1 MELINRR
8 QSDHT
13 TEENAFKDILLT
25 LKRYKK
31 SILFIILLTFLLTTY
46 FIYFKQNLYRSTALI
61 EVTTTENTS
70 VPGDFLG
77 SAFSDM
83 GSEKVD
89 KEMEIIKT
97 FYTNNMAIDR
107 IDFHTRQF
115 IDSGFKK
122 LELYKNVPIEI
133 INLKIFDDKITTKQ
147 IKIDIKE
154 NGFYMSINQSIK
166 TSILNM
172 LFNKETITLNNNTLY
187 KFDEEI
193 KNKYFQGTIKKKNDL
208 HKTIYLNLNTDN
220 RSMYN
225 LITQNLTVA
234 QINPQAPIIK
244 ISYDDTIPMRADDYA
259 NALIDSFI
267 SQSIAEKSTKNDRII
282 DFINKELIKIKIKLT
297 ESEEKLEHYRI
308 KYKAIDPTLQAQNY
322 ITELSNVEIQL
333 SQNKLNK
340 ILIDNL
346 MSNIKKN
353 QDIDSMAPL
362 LMQLDDKSTLDL
374 ITKLQD
380 FQIQEQ
386 IIKSQFS
393 SRHPDYL
400 AIKKQIKLVKKK
412 IKLSVKNLKVSVA
425 QNDASL
431 TKLKQA
437 YENNLESLPTQ
448 ERILL
453 SLKRDHT
460 VSSETYE
467 YLLRKKSENEMIKVG
482 VLSDYRIID
491 SAYNNGKPIGI
502 TPILK
507 IFIGLILG
515 LILGIAQVLI
525 RNFVNDTIKAKEDIT
540 NLTNIPIYGTIPF
553 LNQKEIKLEVLK
565 DPKSPFAESYR
576 SLRTN
581 LQFSSKENACTTILI
596 SSTIMSEGKSTTSA
610 NLGAIFQMANYKSII
625 INMDLRKP
633 TLHTY
638 FNVQNNLGMSTYLSG
653 KNTINEIIHTTIYPN
668 LDIIPSGPI
677 PPNPS
682 ELILSNKMDELI
694 DSLKDIY
701 DYIIIDSAPLGLV
714 TDTMHLMQYTDIN
727 LIVVR
732 EGYSRKV
739 FITDLNNLIRK
750 HDLKQIGIVINS
762 VDMDAGTYGYGYG
775 YGYGYDES

>member
-1 MELINRR
+1 MEKISRR

-13 TEENAFKDILLT
+13 PEGNVIKDILLT

-31 SILFIILLTFLLTTY
+31 SILLTILFTFLLTTY

-61 EVTTTENTS
+61 EVTSTETTS
-70 VPGDFLG
+70 APGDFLG

-97 FYTNNMAIDR
+97 FYTNNMAINK
-107 IDFHTRQF
+107 INFHTRHF

-122 LELYKNVPIEI
+122 VEIYQNIPIEI
-133 INLKIFDDKITTKQ
+133 INLKIFDDKITTEQ
-147 IKIDIKE
+147 IKIDITE
-154 NGFYMSINQSIK
+154 NGFYISINQSIK

-172 LFNKETITLNNNTLY
+172 LSNKDTINLDKNKLY
-187 KFDEEI
+187 KFNQEI
-193 KNKYFQGTIKKKNDL
+193 KNNYFQCIIKKKNDL
-208 HKTIYLNLNTDN
+208 YKTIYINLNTNN
-220 RSMYN
+220 RSTYEY
-225 LITQNLTVA
+225 ISKNLTIA

-244 ISYDDTIPMRADDYA
+244 ISYDDTIPMRADDYT

-267 SQSIAEKSTKNDRII
+267 SQSIEEKSTKNNRII

-297 ESEEKLEHYRI
+297 EAEEKLEHYRI
-308 KYKAIDPTLQAQNY
+308 KFKAIDPTLQAENY
-322 ITELSNVEIQL
+322 ITELSNVEIKL
-333 SQNKLNK
+333 SQNRLNK
-340 ILIDNL
+340 LLIDNII
-346 MSNIKKN
+346 SNINKN
-353 QDIDSMAPL
+353 KNIDSMAPL

-374 ITKLQD
+374 ITKLQG

-400 AIKKQIKLVKKK
+400 SIRKQIKLLIKK

-437 YENNLESLPTQ
+437 YENNLKSLPTQ

-453 SLKRDHT
+453 SLKRDHK

-515 LILGIAQVLI
+515 LILGIAQALI

-540 NLTNIPIYGTIPF
+540 NLTNIPIYGTIPL

-581 LQFSSKENACTTILI
+581 LQFSSKENSCTTILV

-638 FNVQNNLGMSTYLSG
+638 FNLQNNLGMSTYLSG
-653 KNTINEIIHTTIYPN
+653 KNTINEIIHPTIYPS

-682 ELILSNKMDELI
+682 ELILSDRMDELI
-694 DSLKDIY
+694 NSLKNQY

-732 EGYSRKV
+732 EGYSRKI

-750 HDLKQIGIVINS
+750 HDLKHIGIVMNS
-762 VDMDAGTYGYGYG
+762 VDMDAGSYGYGYG
-775 YGYGYDES
+775 YGYNENE